1 MTVRQNRNRNPLEA
15 ENDNR
20 RAVKSNGGIKMT
32 TVQKLRS
39 TAAAAALAVAAT
51 ASPALAEG
59 ELVIAT
65 FGGSFGDDTK
75 TCHVE
80 AFEKATGAT
89 GILTL
94 GSSVD
99 TAAKIRATAGSP
111 EIDVAY
117 MDISIAKQIKNEGLL
132 EAVDYS
138 SLSNYADVA
147 PQAFDADGQYV
158 NFMTAATVIA
168 YNPNEMETPPD
179 SWEDLFDPKYAGKIA
194 LGDIT
199 GTSGMHFLI
208 AVNKMKGGTLENQD
222 AGFEAIKGLM
232 PNVVMLYTQA
242 DQLVQLFERG
252 EIVMA
257 PWYPDRIG
265 SAADKGVPVA
275 VAYPKEGAVGIQPT
289 VSIPKG
295 AKNRDLAMAFID
307 VLLSAEGQK
316 CFAEKKYAGPVNTKV
331 ELSEKVQ
338 AVVPFGESYDNLWY
352 PDTDTIAEQRPAWT
366 ERWQKDVA
374 N

>member
-1 MTVRQNRNRNPLEA
+1 MKRNNTIQLA
-15 ENDNR
+15 A
-20 RAVKSNGGIKMT
+20 AVA
-32 TVQKLRS
+32 
-39 TAAAAALAVAAT
+39 TAAIVAGVAVPASAAD
-51 ASPALAEG
+51 
-59 ELVIAT
+59 ELVIST
-65 FGGSFGDDTK
+65 FGGSFAEDTK
-75 TCHVE
+75 TCHIT
-80 AFEKATGAT
+80 AFEEATGAKA
-89 GILTL
+89 IVTL

-99 TAAKIRATAGSP
+99 TAAKIRATAGDP

-132 EAVDYS
+132 ETVDFA
-138 SLSNYADVA
+138 SLDSYGDVA
-147 PQAFDADGQYV
+147 KQAFDADNQFV
-158 NFMTAATVIA
+158 NFMTAGTVIA
-168 YNPNEMETPPD
+168 YHPEMVTEPPT
-179 SWEDLFDPKYAGKIA
+179 SWNDLFDPAYAGKIA

-208 AVNKMKGGTLENQD
+208 AVNRMKGGSLDNQD
-222 AGFEAIKGLM
+222 AGFAAIDKLM

-252 EIVMA
+252 EIAMA

-265 SAADKGVPVA
+265 SAADNGVPVA
-275 VAYPKEGAVGIQPT
+275 VAYPEEGAVGIQPT
-289 VSIPKG
+289 VSVPKG
-295 AKNRDLAMAFID
+295 SKNVDLAKAFID

-352 PDTDTIAEQRPAWT
+352 PDSDAIARLRPGWT
-366 ERWQKDVA
+366 ERWQKEIA
-374 N
+374 R

>member
-1 MTVRQNRNRNPLEA
+1 MNKRNCL
-15 ENDNR
+15 
-20 RAVKSNGGIKMT
+20 
-32 TVQKLRS
+32 QK
-39 TAAAAALAVAAT
+39 TAAAAALVALAGLAGPAV
-51 ASPALAEG
+51 AEG

-65 FGGSFGDDTK
+65 FGGSFAEDTG

-80 AFEKATGAT
+80 AFEQATGAK

-132 EAVDYS
+132 ETVDFASLANYDAVA
-138 SLSNYADVA
+138 N
-147 PQAFDADGQYV
+147 QAFDADGQYV

-168 YNPNEMETPPD
+168 YNPNEITTPPD
-179 SWEDLFDPKYAGKIA
+179 SWSDLFDPAYAGRVA

-199 GTSGMHFLI
+199 GTSGMHFLL
-208 AVNKMKGGTLENQD
+208 AVNRMEGGDFETQE
-222 AGFEAIKGLM
+222 AGLAAIGELM

-252 EIVMA
+252 EIVIA

-275 VAYPKEGAVGIQPT
+275 VAYPAEGAVGIQPT
-289 VSIPKG
+289 VAVPKG
-295 AKNRDLAMAFID
+295 ARNLDLAMAFID

-316 CFAEKKYAGPVNTKV
+316 CFAEKKYAGPVNTMV
-331 ELSEKVQ
+331 ELSDRVR
-338 AVVPFGESYDNLWY
+338 AIVPFGASYDNLWY
-352 PDTDTIAEQRPAWT
+352 PDSDEVARLRPGWT
-366 ERWQKDVA
+366 ERWQKEVA

>member
-1 MTVRQNRNRNPLEA
+1 MKTIGYLKA
-15 ENDNR
+15 SL
-20 RAVKSNGGIKMT
+20 AG
-32 TVQKLRS
+32 
-39 TAAAAALAVAAT
+39 AAILAIAGAAGSAQAD
-51 ASPALAEG
+51 G
-59 ELVIAT
+59 ELVIST

-80 AFEKATGAT
+80 VFEKATGAEAIVT
-89 GILTL
+89 F

-99 TAAKIRATAGSP
+99 NAAKIRATAGDP

-117 MDISIAKQIKNEGLL
+117 MDISIAKQMKSEGLL
-132 EAVDYS
+132 ETVDFA
-138 SLSNYADVA
+138 SLSNYDDVA
-147 PQAFDADGQYV
+147 KQAFDADNQFV

-168 YNPNEMETPPD
+168 YNPNEIDTPPT
-179 SWEDLFDPKYAGKIA
+179 SWNDLFDPKYAEKIA

-199 GTSGMHFLI
+199 GTSGMHFLV
-208 AVNKMKGGTLENQD
+208 AVNKMKGGDFESQD
-222 AGFEAIKGLM
+222 AGFEAIEGLM

-289 VSIPKG
+289 VVVPKD
-295 AKNRDLAMAFID
+295 AKNQELAMAFID
-307 VLLSAEGQK
+307 VLLSPEGQK

-331 ELSEKVQ
+331 DLSDKVK
-338 AVVPFGESYDNLWY
+338 AIVPFGESYDNLWY
-352 PDTDTIAEQRPAWT
+352 PDTDAVSKLRPGWT
-366 ERWQKDVA
+366 ERWQKEVA
-374 N
+374 R

>member
-1 MTVRQNRNRNPLEA
+1 MTKL
-15 ENDNR
+15 
-20 RAVKSNGGIKMT
+20 NGLK
-32 TVQKLRS
+32 
-39 TAAAAALAVAAT
+39 TAAAVAALVAGAGM
-51 ASPALAEG
+51 AGPAAAEG

-65 FGGSFGDDTK
+65 FGGSFAEDTRS
-75 TCHVE
+75 CHIE
-80 AFEKATGAT
+80 AFEKATGAE
-89 GILTL
+89 GIVTL

-132 EAVDYS
+132 ETVDFA
-138 SLSNYADVA
+138 SLSNYGAVA
-147 PQAFDADGQYV
+147 NQAFDADGQYV

-168 YNPNEMETPPD
+168 YNPNEIATPPQ
-179 SWEDLFDPKYAGKIA
+179 SWNDLFDPKYSGRMA

-208 AVNKMKGGTLENQD
+208 AVNRMNGGDFESQD
-222 AGFEAIKGLM
+222 AGFAAIDAMM
-232 PNVVMLYTQA
+232 PGVVMLYTQA

-252 EIVMA
+252 EIVIA

-275 VAYPKEGAVGIQPT
+275 VAYPREGAVGIQPT
-289 VSIPKG
+289 VSVPKG
-295 AKNRDLAMAFID
+295 SKNKDLAMAYID

-316 CFAEKKYAGPVNTKV
+316 CFAEKKYAGPVNTRV
-331 ELSEKVQ
+331 ELSDKVK
-338 AVVPFGESYDNLWY
+338 AIVPFGESYDNLWY
-352 PDTDTIAEQRPAWT
+352 PDSDEIARLRPGWT
-366 ERWQKDVA
+366 ERWQREIA

>member
-1 MTVRQNRNRNPLEA
+1 MKRHQHLKA
-15 ENDNR
+15 
-20 RAVKSNGGIKMT
+20 
-32 TVQKLRS
+32 
-39 TAAAAALAVAAT
+39 AVAAT
-51 ASPALAEG
+51 AICAIAGFAAPAQAEG

-75 TCHVE
+75 ACHVE
-80 AFEKATGAT
+80 AFEEATGAEA
-89 GILTL
+89 ILTF

-99 TAAKIRATAGSP
+99 IAAKIRATAGDP

-117 MDISIAKQIKNEGLL
+117 MDISIAKQIKGEGLL
-132 EAVDYS
+132 EEVDFS
-138 SLSNYADVA
+138 TLSNYPDVA
-147 PQAFDADGQYV
+147 SQAFDADSQFV
-158 NFMTAATVIA
+158 NFMTAATVIG
-168 YNPNEMETPPD
+168 YNPDMVDTPPT
-179 SWEDLFDPKYAGKIA
+179 SWNDLFDPKYAGKIA

-208 AVNKMKGGTLENQD
+208 AVNKMKGGDFETQD
-222 AGFEAIKGLM
+222 AGFEAIEGLM
-232 PNVVMLYTQA
+232 PDVVMLYTQA

-252 EIVMA
+252 EIAMA

-289 VSIPKG
+289 VAVPKG
-295 AKNRDLAMAFID
+295 AKNKDLAMKFID
-307 VLLSAEGQK
+307 VLLSPEGQK

-331 ELSEKVQ
+331 ELSDKVK
-338 AVVPFGESYDNLWY
+338 AIVPFGESYDNLWY
-352 PDTDTIAEQRPAWT
+352 PDTDEIAKLRPGWT
-366 ERWQKDVA
+366 ERWQKEVA

>member
-1 MTVRQNRNRNPLEA
+1 MKTRHTLTA
-15 ENDNR
+15 
-20 RAVKSNGGIKMT
+20 AV
-32 TVQKLRS
+32 
-39 TAAAAALAVAAT
+39 AAAAICAFGGLASEARA
-51 ASPALAEG
+51 G
-59 ELVIAT
+59 GDLVIAT
-65 FGGSFGDDTK
+65 FGGSFGADTK

-80 AFEKATGAT
+80 AFEKATGASGT
-89 GILTL
+89 LTF

-99 TAAKIRATAGSP
+99 NAAKIRATAGDP

-117 MDISIAKQIKNEGLL
+117 MDISIAKQMKNEGLL
-132 EAVDYS
+132 ETVDFA
-138 SLSNYADVA
+138 SLSNYAEVA
-147 PQAFDADGQYV
+147 KQAFDADGQFV
-158 NFMTAATVIA
+158 NFMTAATVIG
-168 YNPNEMETPPD
+168 YNPDLVETPPT
-179 SWEDLFDPKYAGKIA
+179 SWNDLFDPRYAGKIA

-208 AVNKMKGGTLENQD
+208 AVNKMKGGDFESQD
-222 AGFEAIKGLM
+222 AGFAAIEGLM

-252 EIVMA
+252 EIAMA

-289 VSIPKG
+289 VAIPKG
-295 AKNRDLAMAFID
+295 SKNKDLAMKYIE

-331 ELSEKVQ
+331 DLSDKVK
-338 AVVPFGESYDNLWY
+338 AIVPFGESYDNLWY
-352 PDTDTIAEQRPAWT
+352 PDTDAVAKLRPGWT
-366 ERWQKDVA
+366 ERWKKEVA

>member
-1 MTVRQNRNRNPLEA
+1 M
-15 ENDNR
+15 
-20 RAVKSNGGIKMT
+20 KMT
-32 TVQKLRS
+32 MRMRMAGAI
-39 TAAAAALAVAAT
+39 AAGTIAAS
-51 ASPALAEG
+51 ASAPASAGG

-65 FGGSFGDDTK
+65 FGGSFAEDTK
-75 TCHVE
+75 TCHVA
-80 AFEKATGAT
+80 AFEAATGAKA
-89 GILTL
+89 ILTL

-99 TAAKIRATAGSP
+99 TAAKIRATAGNP

-117 MDISIAKQIKNEGLL
+117 MDISISKQIKNEGLL
-132 EAVDYS
+132 ETVDFTGMAS
-138 SLSNYADVA
+138 FGEVA
-147 PQAFDADGQYV
+147 PQAFDADNQYV
-158 NFMTAATVIA
+158 NFMTAGTVIA
-168 YNPNEMETPPD
+168 YNPDMVSAPPT
-179 SWEDLFDPKYAGKIA
+179 SWGDLFDPAYAGKIA

-199 GTSGMHFLI
+199 GTSGMHFLL
-208 AVNKMKGGTLENQD
+208 AVNRMKGGSLDNQD
-222 AGFEAIKGLM
+222 AGFAAIDELM

-252 EIVMA
+252 EIAMA

-275 VAYPKEGAVGIQPT
+275 VAYPDEGAVGIRPT
-289 VSIPKG
+289 VAVPKG
-295 AKNRDLAMAFID
+295 SKNVDLALAFID

-331 ELSEKVQ
+331 ELSDKVQ

-352 PDTDTIAEQRPAWT
+352 PDSDAVAKMRPGWT
-366 ERWQKDVA
+366 ERWQKEIA

>member
-1 MTVRQNRNRNPLEA
+1 MGAKQSV
-15 ENDNR
+15 
-20 RAVKSNGGIKMT
+20 IK
-32 TVQKLRS
+32 V
-39 TAAAAALAVAAT
+39 AAAVAVLAVAG
-51 ASPALAEG
+51 SVRPALAEG

-65 FGGSFGDDTK
+65 FGGSFADDTK

-80 AFEKATGAT
+80 AFEKATGAEAV
-89 GILTL
+89 LTL

-99 TAAKIRATAGSP
+99 TAAKIRATAGDP

-132 EAVDYS
+132 ETLDFSGLANRPQV
-138 SLSNYADVA
+138 AD
-147 PQAFDADGQYV
+147 QAFDPDGQFV

-168 YNPNEMETPPD
+168 YNPDALPTPPD
-179 SWEDLFDPKYAGKIA
+179 SWGDLFDPTHAGKIA

-208 AVNKMKGGTLENQD
+208 AVNKMKGGDFETQD
-222 AGFEAIKGLM
+222 AGIAAIKELM
-232 PNVVMLYTQA
+232 PDVVMLYTQA

-265 SAADKGVPVA
+265 SAADKGIPVA

-289 VSIPKG
+289 ASVPKG
-295 AKNRDLAMAFID
+295 SKNKDLAMAFID
-307 VLLSAEGQK
+307 VLLSKEGQK
-316 CFAEKKYAGPVNTKV
+316 CFAEKKYAGPVNTEV
-331 ELSEKVQ
+331 ELSDKVK
-338 AVVPFGESYDNLWY
+338 AIVPFGESYENLWY
-352 PDTDTIAEQRPAWT
+352 PDTDEVARLRPGWT
-366 ERWQKDVA
+366 ERWQKEVA
-374 N
+374 R